1 MDLKGSVLM
10 IEIDGSFGEG
20 GGAILRVATALSAL
34 TGKALALDNIRS
46 KRTKPGLMPQHLNAA
61 RALARLSQAEVTG
74 LELGS
79 TQMTFKPGPL
89 QGGKL
94 EVDVQTAGSVSLIL
108 QALMIPSFFVD
119 SPLEITITGGTDV
132 RWAPPFDYLQHVTL
146 PVLKSMGLKLEL
158 KLIQRG
164 YYPRGGG
171 TVHAGIDGKQQLQPV
186 NLYDLEI
193 DCIRGISH
201 SSQLPRHVAERQ
213 ARAAQ
218 EKLSSA
224 GYPVEIE
231 VKHDNSSPG
240 PGSALVLWT
249 EVKNSNVPRVGASS
263 LGKPGKKAEI
273 VGKEAA
279 CDLLQ
284 TMETGAALDRY
295 MGDQIIPYIALA
307 GSSSVKVSQLTP
319 HTLTNIHV
327 CQKFTDRKFQVDGR
341 VGEVATITVD

>member
-1 MDLKGSVLM
+1 
-10 IEIDGSFGEG
+10 
-20 GGAILRVATALSAL
+20 
-34 TGKALALDNIRS
+34 
-46 KRTKPGLMPQHLNAA
+46 
-61 RALARLSQAEVTG
+61 
-74 LELGS
+74 
-79 TQMTFKPGPL
+79 
-89 QGGKL
+89 
-94 EVDVQTAGSVSLIL
+94 
-108 QALMIPSFFVD
+108 
-119 SPLEITITGGTDV
+119 
-132 RWAPPFDYLQHVTL
+132 
-146 PVLKSMGLKLEL
+146 
-158 KLIQRG
+158 
-164 YYPRGGG
+164 
-171 TVHAGIDGKQQLQPV
+171 
-186 NLYDLEI
+186 
-193 DCIRGISH
+193 
-201 SSQLPRHVAERQ
+201 VAERQ

-218 EKLSSA
+218 EELSSA

-231 VKHDNSSPG
+231 VKHDNSAPG

-249 EVKNSNVPRVGASS
+249 EVKNSNVPRVGANS

-295 MGDQIIPYIALA
+295 MGDQIIPYMALA